1 MTTYQATI
9 TAMTL
14 IVATGSAMAQA
25 TLKDAFKEHFL
36 IGSAL
41 NESQF
46 TEHNA
51 AQAALI
57 KAQFNTISPE
67 NVMKWALIHPEPE
80 RFDFGPA
87 DRYVGFGESNAMF
100 IIGHTL
106 IWHEQTPSWVFED
119 GQGGPADRDTLLAR
133 MSNHIHS
140 VVGRYKGRIQ
150 GWDVVNE
157 ALNEDGSLR
166 QTPWLKIIGEEYL
179 VKAFEFAHA
188 ADPAAE
194 LYYNDY
200 SLENAPKRNGA
211 IQLVKKLQA
220 GGAHITGLGT
230 QTHAKMD
237 WPTPQD
243 VDETLTAFGKL
254 GIKLMITELDIDVL
268 PSRRDNRAANV
279 SLRMGANPASNP
291 YTNGLPAEVEHALA
305 RRYAELFAV
314 YIKHS
319 KTISRVTLWGVT
331 DGDSWLNDWPIRGR
345 TSYPLLFD
353 RNAQPKEAFKAVI
366 NAAATSAQRNERA
379 ETTGDRTPR

>member
-268 PSRRDNRAANV
+268 PSRRDNRTANV

-319 KTISRVTLWGVT
+319 KTVSRVTLWGVT

-366 NAAATSAQRNERA
+366 NAAATPAQRNERA